1 MIINYPTYYLV
12 TVEPVILDVDQV
24 QDSNRNIDEN
34 IYEDI
39 FALID
44 EEYVIES
51 TK

>member
-1 MIINYPTYYLV
+1 
-12 TVEPVILDVDQV
+12 VEPVILDVDQV